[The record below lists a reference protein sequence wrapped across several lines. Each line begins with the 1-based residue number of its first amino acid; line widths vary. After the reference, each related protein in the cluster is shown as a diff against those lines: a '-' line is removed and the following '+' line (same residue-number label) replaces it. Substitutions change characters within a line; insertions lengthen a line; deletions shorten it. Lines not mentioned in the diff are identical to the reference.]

1 LACKDNGTRA
11 FARTIE
17 RIAAGGSMKPQ
28 RRPMPHALGAAA
40 ISALSVGA
48 LAQPATSA
56 APQAAAEDR
65 QVIYITTQ
73 QRLQRL
79 QDVPLSV
86 TALSGSFVEENHLR
100 DFSELAKFT
109 PGFTSGSNYGF
120 IRNSSMRGISNN
132 QFGFADDPSIAMFVD
147 NVYQGRGGSG
157 SQVNALYDISR
168 VEIVKGPQAT
178 LFGRSS
184 IGGAISI
191 LTNQP
196 GDKFEA
202 NALLGLGQ
210 RSRVVARGVV
220 NVPLAPKFA
229 LRVALNSE
237 DQDGYITN
245 TNGGDKLQPLDVK
258 AGRVLAR
265 YSGVEGLE
273 VNAKIGHERR
283 KQGGSIYQV
292 DGLPDFTTN
301 QTLRGRESYSDF
313 EIQDAV
319 LGLKF
324 ALSKSLSIESTTSQ
338 RHVKNRYVEDYDGLA
353 AVIGGPYAQ
362 TSDDKLTQ
370 QDFRLTWTGA
380 DKLTVI
386 AGASF
391 FTEKL
396 SAFVANNVDGNP
408 SFTGFAFTGVPTP
421 GLLPNDYSNAFY
433 EEGSFDGKF
442 SGQSVYVD
450 ATWPL
455 AARWALTGGVR
466 FNKDKKRYTQ
476 DIPDPAG
483 LAQNAGK
490 IFAGA
495 YYNWGYFTGVPITSK
510 KSWDNTAFRAALSF
524 EVDPDMTAY
533 AQWSQGW
540 KAGGIDT
547 FKVSA
552 PPSFNLFFGLDAAAV
567 GATPNV
573 YDPEKSQSFELGL
586 KGKTADRKLIY
597 ALALYRYDYKD
608 LQVSVP
614 QGGSSVI
621 ANVGKARGM
630 GFEGELRLR
639 PDEHWDLFA
648 NMSYNDTKIV
658 SFPQKP
664 EQVGQ
669 PLNQAPKI
677 TASAGASYRF
687 KAAFVPGDLMLG
699 ASVSHRGKYRTDNQ
713 LVESVEAATLLD
725 LRAGWD
731 SADGRYSVTLFA
743 DNALDAFTYA
753 RANAAQPFLFAVG
766 SRSVIGNPR
775 TVGVDLR
782 VSF

>member
-1 LACKDNGTRA
+1 MKLRHPVRTVLATA
-11 FARTIE
+11 V
-17 RIAAGGSMKPQ
+17 
-28 RRPMPHALGAAA
+28 
-40 ISALSVGA
+40 ISALPSLA
-48 LAQPATSA
+48 LAQA
-56 APQAAAEDR
+56 APAPAEQARGAD
-65 QVIYITTQ
+65 VVFITVQ

-86 TALSGSFVEENHLR
+86 TALSGGFVEENHLK

-109 PGFTSGSNYGF
+109 PGFVSGSNYGF

-147 NVYQGRGGSG
+147 NVYQGRGGTG

-191 LTNQP
+191 LENQP
-196 GDKFEA
+196 IDKFEA
-202 NALLGLGQ
+202 NALLGVGE
-210 RSRVVARGVV
+210 RSRLVARGVV
-220 NVPLAPKFA
+220 NVPLAPKLA
-229 LRVALNSE
+229 LRVAVNSE

-258 AGRVLAR
+258 AGRVLLR
-265 YSGVEGLE
+265 YSGIEGLE
-273 VNAKIGHERR
+273 VNLKLGQERR
-283 KQGGSIYQV
+283 QQGGAIYQI
-292 DGLPDFTTN
+292 DGLPDFTSN
-301 QTLRGRESYSDF
+301 QTLRGRESYSNFD
-313 EIQDAV
+313 IQNQV
-319 LGLKF
+319 LNLKL
-324 ALSKSLSIESTTSQ
+324 ALSKSLSLESTTSQ
-338 RHVKNRYVEDYDGLA
+338 RHVKNRYIEDYDGVA
-353 AVIGGPYAQ
+353 AVIAGPYSQ
-362 TSDDKLTQ
+362 TSDNKLTQ
-370 QDFRLTWTGA
+370 QDFRLTWTGP
-380 DKLTVI
+380 DKFTLI
-386 AGASF
+386 AGASV

-396 SAFVANNVDGNP
+396 GAFVANNVDGNAT
-408 SFTGFAFTGVPTP
+408 FTGFAFTGVPTP
-421 GLLPNDYSNAFY
+421 GLLPNDYSQSFY
-433 EEGSFDGKF
+433 EEGTFNGKF

-455 AARWALTGGVR
+455 ASSWALTGGVR

-476 DIPDPAG
+476 DIPDPAR

-495 YYNWGYFTGVPITSK
+495 YYNWGYFTGVPITSE
-510 KSWDNTAFRAALSF
+510 KSWSNTAYRAALNF
-524 EVDPDMTAY
+524 DIDPNMTAY

-573 YDPEKSQSFELGL
+573 YNPETSQSFELGL
-586 KGKTADRKLIY
+586 KGKTADRKLTY
-597 ALALYRYDYKD
+597 ALAVYRFNYKD

-630 GFEGELRLR
+630 GFEGEVRLR
-639 PDEHWDLFA
+639 PTEHWDLFA
-648 NMSYNDTKIV
+648 NLSLNDTKILA
-658 SFPQKP
+658 FPQRP
-664 EQVGQ
+664 DQVGQ
-669 PLNQAPKI
+669 PLNQAPQT
-677 TASAGASYRF
+677 TASGGATYRF
-687 KAAFVPGDLMLG
+687 KAGALPGEFMLG
-699 ASVSHRGKYRTDNQ
+699 ASVSHRSKYRTDNK
-713 LVESVEAATLLD
+713 LVESVAAATLID
-725 LRAGWD
+725 LRSGWD
-731 SADGRYSVTLFA
+731 SSDGRYSLTLFV
-743 DNALDAFTYA
+743 DNVLDRFTYA
-753 RANAAQPFLFAVG
+753 RTNAATPFLFAVG

-775 TVGVDLR
+775 TIGADLR
-782 VSF
+782 VVF

>member
-1 LACKDNGTRA
+1 
-11 FARTIE
+11 
-17 RIAAGGSMKPQ
+17 MKSRHPV
-28 RRPMPHALGAAA
+28 PTVLAAA
-40 ISALSVGA
+40 VLSALPA
-48 LAQPATSA
+48 LTLAQA
-56 APQAAAEDR
+56 APPAPEQGKGAE
-65 QVIYITTQ
+65 VIYITAQ

-86 TALSGSFVEENHLR
+86 TALSGSFVEDNHLK
-100 DFSELAKFT
+100 DFSDLAKFT
-109 PGFTSGSNYGF
+109 PGFISGSNYGF

-191 LTNQP
+191 LDNQP
-196 GDKFEA
+196 IDKFEA
-202 NALLGLGQ
+202 NALLGVGQ
-210 RSRVVARGVV
+210 RSRLVARGVV
-220 NVPLAPKFA
+220 NVPLAPKFS
-229 LRVALNSE
+229 LRVAVNSE

-245 TNGGDKLQPLDVK
+245 SNGGDKLQPLDVK

-273 VNAKIGHERR
+273 VNLKFGQERR
-283 KQGGSIYQV
+283 KQGGAIYQV
-292 DGLPDFTTN
+292 DGAPDFTSN

-313 EIQDAV
+313 DIQDAV
-319 LGLKF
+319 LNLKL
-324 ALSKSLSIESTTSQ
+324 AVGKSLSLESTTSQ

-370 QDFRLTWTGA
+370 QDFRLTWTGP

-408 SFTGFAFTGVPTP
+408 TFTGFAFTGVPTP

-495 YYNWGYFTGVPITSK
+495 YYNWGYFTGVPITSE
-510 KSWDNTAFRAALSF
+510 KSWSNTAYRAALNF
-524 EVDPDMTAY
+524 DIDPDMTAY
-533 AQWSQGW
+533 AQLSQGW

-567 GATPNV
+567 GATPNI
-573 YDPEKSQSFELGL
+573 YNPEKSQSLELGL

-597 ALALYRYDYKD
+597 ALAVYRYDYKD

-621 ANVGKARGM
+621 ANVGKARGI
-630 GFEGELRLR
+630 GFEGEVRLR
-639 PDEHWDLFA
+639 PNENWDLFA
-648 NMSYNDTKIV
+648 NLSVNETEV
-658 SFPQKP
+658 LSFPQKP
-664 EQVGQ
+664 EQVGLA
-669 PLNQAPKI
+669 LNQAPKI
-677 TASAGASYRF
+677 TASGGATYRF
-687 KAAFVPGDLMLG
+687 KAGGLPGEFLLG
-699 ASVSHRGKYRTDNQ
+699 GAVSHRSKYRTDNQ
-713 LVESVEAATLLD
+713 LVESVAAATLID

-731 SADGRYSVTLFA
+731 GNDGRYSLTLFA
-743 DNALDAFTYA
+743 DNVLNRFTYA
-753 RANAAQPFLFAVG
+753 RANAATPFLFAVG

-775 TVGVDLR
+775 TVGADLR
-782 VSF
+782 VTF

>member
-1 LACKDNGTRA
+1 
-11 FARTIE
+11 
-17 RIAAGGSMKPQ
+17 MKP
-28 RRPMPHALGAAA
+28 RHLMPR
-40 ISALSVGA
+40 ALSAAVLSTLPGFA
-48 LAQPATSA
+48 LAQAA
-56 APQAAAEDR
+56 APGEVE
-65 QVIYITTQ
+65 VIYITTQ

-86 TALSGSFVEENHLR
+86 TALSGSFVEDNHLK
-100 DFSELAKFT
+100 DFSDLAKFT

-191 LTNQP
+191 LTNEP
-196 GDKFEA
+196 VDKFEA

-245 TNGGDKLQPLDVK
+245 TNGGAKLQPLDVK
-258 AGRVLAR
+258 AGRILAR
-265 YSGVEGLE
+265 YAGIDGVE
-273 VNAKIGHERR
+273 VNFKFGQERR

-292 DGLPDFTTN
+292 DGLPDFTSN
-301 QTLRGRESYSDF
+301 ETLRGRESYSDF
-313 EIQDAV
+313 DIQDAV
-319 LGLKF
+319 LNLKF
-324 ALSKSLSIESTTSQ
+324 ALSKALTLQATTSQ

-353 AVIGGPYAQ
+353 AVIGGPYSQ

-370 QDFRLTWTGA
+370 QDFRLTWTGP
-380 DKLTVI
+380 DKLAVI

-396 SAFVANNVDGNP
+396 RAFVANNVDGNP
-408 SFTGFAFTGVPTP
+408 TFTGFAFTGVPTP
-421 GLLPNDYSNAFY
+421 GLLPNDFSNAFY

-455 AARWALTGGVR
+455 ASRWALTGGVR

-495 YYNWGYFTGVPITSK
+495 YYNWGYFTGTPITAE
-510 KSWDNTAFRAALSF
+510 KSWSNTALRAALNF
-524 EVDPDMTAY
+524 DIDPDMTAY

-573 YDPEKSQSFELGL
+573 YNPEKSQSVELGL

-597 ALALYRYDYKD
+597 ALAAYHYSYKD

-614 QGGSSVI
+614 QGGSSII
-621 ANVGKARGM
+621 ANVGKARGL
-630 GFEGELRLR
+630 GFEGEVRLR
-639 PDEHWDLFA
+639 PTENWDLFA
-648 NMSYNDTKIV
+648 NLSLNDTKIQ

-664 EQVGQ
+664 EQVGLS
-669 PLNQAPKI
+669 LNQSPRT
-677 TASAGASYRF
+677 TASAGATYRF
-687 KAAFVPGDLMLG
+687 KAAFVPGELLLG
-699 ASVSHRGKYRTDNQ
+699 GSVSHRGKYRNDNQ
-713 LVESVEAATLLD
+713 LIDTVESANLLD

-731 SADGRYSVTLFA
+731 SADGRYSLTLFA
-743 DNALDAFTYA
+743 DNVLNQFTYA
-753 RANAAQPFLFAVG
+753 RANAATPFLFAVG
-766 SRSVIGNPR
+766 SKSVIGHPR

-782 VSF
+782 VTF